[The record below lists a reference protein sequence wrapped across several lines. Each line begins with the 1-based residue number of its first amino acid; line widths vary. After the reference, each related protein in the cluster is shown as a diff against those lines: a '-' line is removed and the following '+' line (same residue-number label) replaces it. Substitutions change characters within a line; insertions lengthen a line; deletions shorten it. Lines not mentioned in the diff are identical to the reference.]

1 MDYEKTCPV
10 CGKKYTAKRKDSKVC
25 SDTCRVK
32 LHLQKRAEKAELAG
46 IEKGIEKAVNQM
58 YTDGN
63 GNEWPSKEAAIADL
77 KERMRKAAEKLKE
90 LDE

>member
-10 CGKKYTAKRKDSKVC
+10 CSKKYTAKRRDSKVC

-46 IEKGIEKAVNQM
+46 IEKGIEQAVNQM
-58 YTDGN
+58 YIDGN
-63 GNEWPSKEAAIADL
+63 GKEWPSKEAWLADL
-77 KERMRKAAEKLKE
+77 KERMRKKAENLS
-90 LDE
+90 LDD